1 MTQSAGPADRAATE
15 PPLFQAMLTPH
26 RSLSPRGFLVLM
38 GAVSLISFVSGL
50 VFVAMGAWPVMGFF
64 GLDVAIIFVAFRF
77 NYRAGRAH
85 ELVELTRDQL
95 SVTHVGPTGRR
106 DTFTCNPYWARVDVR
121 TGPDGR
127 SDLAIQAQGRVHR
140 FGHVLNHD
148 ERREFGEA
156 LRLALFESKGGVRI

>member
-1 MTQSAGPADRAATE
+1 MSQPVEPEEGAPGEPA
-15 PPLFQAMLTPH
+15 LFRAMLTPH

-38 GAVSLISFVSGL
+38 AAVSLVSFVTGL
-50 VFVAMGAWPVMGFF
+50 VFYAIGAWPVMGFF
-64 GLDVAIIFVAFRF
+64 GLDVGLIYLAFRL

-95 SVTHVGPTGRR
+95 SVTHVGPNGHRK
-106 DTFTCNPYWARVDVR
+106 TFSCNPYWARVDVR

-127 SDLAIQAQGRVHR
+127 SDLMIQAQGRVHR
-140 FGHVLNHD
+140 FGHVLNHE

-156 LRLALFESKGGVRI
+156 LRLALFESKGGVRV